1 MTNCS
6 DEFMT
11 AAKMV
16 AKTMCVING
25 IFGKEMPIPVDLDG
39 TQVTLT
45 LKCPCCAIQEETVLD
60 EAVPTEE
67 APVEEVVAPAQ

>member
-6 DEFMT
+6 DEFMA

-60 EAVPTEE
+60 EAVPVEE
-67 APVEEVVAPAQ
+67 APVEEVVAPVQ

>member
-1 MTNCS
+1 
-6 DEFMT
+6 
-11 AAKMV
+11 MV

-25 IFGKEMPIPVDLDG
+25 IFGKEMPVPVDLDG

-60 EAVPTEE
+60 EAVPVEE
-67 APVEEVVAPAQ
+67 ASVEEVVAPAQ

>member
-60 EAVPTEE
+60 EAVPVEE
-67 APVEEVVAPAQ
+67 APVEEVVAPVQ

>member
-6 DEFMT
+6 DEFMA
-11 AAKMV
+11 AAKTV

-25 IFGKEMPIPVDLDG
+25 IFGKEMPVPIDLDG

-45 LKCPCCAIQEETVLD
+45 LKCPCCAIEEETVLD
-60 EAVPTEE
+60 EAVPVEE
-67 APVEEVVAPAQ
+67 APVEEVVAPVQ

>member
-25 IFGKEMPIPVDLDG
+25 IFGKEMPIPVDVDG
-39 TQVTLT
+39 TEVVLT
-45 LKCPCCAIQEETVLD
+45 LKCPCCAVEEETVLD
-60 EAVPTEE
+60 EVAPAED

>member
-6 DEFMT
+6 DEFMA
-11 AAKMV
+11 AAKTV

-25 IFGKEMPIPVDLDG
+25 IFGKEMPVPVDLDG

-45 LKCPCCAIQEETVLD
+45 LKCPCCAIEEETVLD
-60 EAVPTEE
+60 EAVPVEE
-67 APVEEVVAPAQ
+67 APVEEVVAPVQ